1 MSYLGG
7 IAMIFLVV
15 VGGIFGLYMVISHS
29 NIATAPTDS
38 FGESPPAQDSVV
50 RNVTSSSA
58 TPVLYMAGAIGLIV
72 GFMMLIA
79 AAIYIAAAGK
89 SNFRSRY

>member
-7 IAMIFLVV
+7 IALVFLVV
-15 VGGIFGLYMVISHS
+15 VGGIFGLYMVISHANLS
-29 NIATAPTDS
+29 APVDS
-38 FGESPPAQDSVV
+38 FGGTTSASDNAV
-50 RNVTSSSA
+50 RNVTETSA
-58 TPVLYMAGAIGLIV
+58 PATLYMAGAIGLIV

-89 SNFRSRY
+89 SNFRSKY